1 MSNLFRKSIQAV
13 VKHPIVSL
21 IGGLL
26 FIVIV
31 IVLLSSGG
39 NNETTPES
47 PVPITGDPSVN
58 NQPIQPADPLTGV
71 GGSANGEQGSSNNNS
86 FNPEEI
92 QSSDKP
98 VRDLN
103 GNIVP
108 PEHVPAPDIHDV
120 DPETQAQTEEL
131 LNSAPAFQKLPL
143 SRKNVF
149 ADLEDILPDGRMVIL
164 VRYSGNINQAKRTWN
179 QFLRTYKDSGKKYLV
194 IYRR

>member
-1 MSNLFRKSIQAV
+1 
-13 VKHPIVSL
+13 L
-21 IGGLL
+21 IGGIL
-26 FIVIV
+26 FLVIV
-31 IVLLSSGG
+31 IVLFSSGG
-39 NNETTPES
+39 NNNETTPEL
-47 PVPITGDPSVN
+47 PVPIASDPPAN

-71 GGSANGEQGSSNNNS
+71 EGSDGGAGGSSNNS

-92 QSSDKP
+92 QSSDNP

-103 GNIVP
+103 GNVVP

-131 LNSAPAFQKLPL
+131 LNTAPAFQKLPL

-164 VRYSGNINQAKRTWN
+164 VRYSGNINQAKRIWN
-179 QFLRTYKDSGKKYLV
+179 QFLRTYKDSGKRYLV